1 MSRKNNLK
9 SVRLS
14 DEVLE
19 YVQNFEGDGFNQKF
33 ENLVLFCMKEEKS
46 KRLLIQSLDKEINEQ
61 HEILDKL
68 SRLQRESD
76 RAAQLLRNAN
86 YAVEEYA
93 RYIKG
98 IGTAL

>member
-46 KRLLIQSLDKEINEQ
+46 KRLLIQSLDKKINEQ
-61 HEILDKL
+61 REILDKL

-76 RAAQLLRNAN
+76 RAAQLLRYAN
-86 YAVEEYA
+86 DTVEEYA

>member
-46 KRLLIQSLDKEINEQ
+46 KRLLIQSLDKKINEQ
-61 HEILDKL
+61 REILDKL

-76 RAAQLLRNAN
+76 RAAQLLRYAN
-86 YAVEEYA
+86 DTV
-93 RYIKG
+93 
-98 IGTAL
+98 